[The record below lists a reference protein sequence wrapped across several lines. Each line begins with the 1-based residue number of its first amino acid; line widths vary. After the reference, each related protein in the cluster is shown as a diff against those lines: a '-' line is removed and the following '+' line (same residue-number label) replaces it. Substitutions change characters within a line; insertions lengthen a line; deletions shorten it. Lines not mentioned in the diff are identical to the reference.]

1 MLRASP
7 ALAARFPAVIN
18 FPGYTAAQLAAIFAA
33 LASEAGFT
41 LTPGAPCKAAAVLA
55 EVGHGAGNARLA
67 VRLLDHAA
75 VSQARRVTP
84 SSSPPI
90 RPRLAP
96 STRRTYP
103 RTSMPTTRADDW
115 PGQYL

>member
-1 MLRASP
+1 MLAANP

-18 FPGYTAAQLAAIFAA
+18 FPGYTAGQLAAIFAA
-33 LASEAGFT
+33 LAGEAGFT

-75 VSQARRVTP
+75 VSQARRVTTILQP
-84 SSSPPI
+84 SDPATLSAIDAADIPAHVHAHD
-90 RPRLAP
+90 PR
-96 STRRTYP
+96 
-103 RTSMPTTRADDW
+103 
-115 PGQYL
+115 